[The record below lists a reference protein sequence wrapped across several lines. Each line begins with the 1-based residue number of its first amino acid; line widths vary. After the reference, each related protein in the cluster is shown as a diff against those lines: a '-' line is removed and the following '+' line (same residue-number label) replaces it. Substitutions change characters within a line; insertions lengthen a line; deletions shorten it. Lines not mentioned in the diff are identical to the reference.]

1 MTIYVQSHVKLPAG
15 HDAVMHVPQPVEISV
30 LDVPATAIVAVRPS
44 VKTTLVMHAYR
55 QVLRLSVS
63 IALVVS

>member
-1 MTIYVQSHVKLPAG
+1 MIICVQSHVRPPAG
-15 HDAVMHVPQPVEISV
+15 HDAVMHVPRPVEISV

-44 VKTTLVMHAYR
+44 VKMTLVMHAYR

-63 IALVVS
+63 IALVAS